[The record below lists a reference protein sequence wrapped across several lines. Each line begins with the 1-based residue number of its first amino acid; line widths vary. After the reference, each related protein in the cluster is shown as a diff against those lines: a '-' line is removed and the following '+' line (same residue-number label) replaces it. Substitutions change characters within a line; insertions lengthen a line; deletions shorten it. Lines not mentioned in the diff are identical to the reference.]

1 MLESIQA
8 GSRNAA
14 QAMNKD
20 DRGTIETGKL
30 ASVVLLGADPLKDI
44 RNASAIRTVVVR
56 GRLLDRS
63 TLDRMLRDAEAFA
76 KQ

>member
-8 GSRNAA
+8 ASRNAA

-30 ASVVLLGADPLKDI
+30 ESVVLLGADPLKDI